1 MQVRRATMRDMM
13 DMQQCNLRCLP
24 ENYNLRY
31 YHYHMCSWPQCLYVC
46 EDVNGTICGY
56 VLGKMDDEE
65 DEKKKHGHITSLATL
80 RSHRKLGVASR
91 VMEATHR
98 DMQEVYGAHFCS
110 LHVRR
115 TNAAARHL
123 YQESLGYRTN
133 DVDEGY
139 YLDGED
145 AFHMKRYFNPTGG
158 EKVGY
163 VEKDG
168 SITWSTLRE
177 SPKMQKFLEAAG
189 TPLPPPADAAGA
201 SGAEKTADKGA
212 DKPAS
217 QQQAGGKGGKGKK
230 GGAKDAAADANV
242 DDLIAEIEGKK
253 GSGQQKSGGGGGK
266 GSGKGGKKK

>member
-1 MQVRRATMRDMM
+1 MQVRRATMRDVM
-13 DMQQCNLRCLP
+13 DMQQCNLKCLP

-31 YHYHMCSWPQCLYVC
+31 YHYHICSWPHTIYVC
-46 EDVNGTICGY
+46 EDINGTICGY

-65 DEKKKHGHITSLATL
+65 DPKKKHGHITSLATL

-91 VMEATHR
+91 VMEATHT
-98 DMQEVYGAHFCS
+98 DMKESYDAHFCS

-139 YLDGED
+139 YLDNED

-168 SITWSTLRE
+168 SLTWSALRD
-177 SPKMQKFLEAAG
+177 SPKMQKFFDQAGITMSGGDPAAS
-189 TPLPPPADAAGA
+189 PAEE
-201 SGAEKTADKGA
+201 SKGA
-212 DKPAS
+212 AAAPAAES
-217 QQQAGGKGGKGKK
+217 NKGAKKGGKKGGAAPAAAATQDVDELLAEIEGSSGSGGGKKKGSGTAKGGKGKK
-230 GGAKDAAADANV
+230 K
-242 DDLIAEIEGKK
+242 
-253 GSGQQKSGGGGGK
+253 
-266 GSGKGGKKK
+266 